1 MKKALALVLTITMLF
16 AFCTGMAEGWTAI
29 EPNTGGESTQAE
41 GGTGLGDI
49 TDDSNE
55 EPEYIPYS
63 SFEDPDD
70 SYESEIPEDMRHI
83 YLDESRLPGGIAP
96 YAVRGVDTYDV
107 RKVRVLISQRN
118 HSESTVRIYG
128 SYAVHDAAGNALF
141 IAQDEAA
148 YTVKAENSAVS
159 LYSAFGTLLYSGASV
174 SFKEF
179 ESSHANNCVKVD
191 SVSMGNSDTDRT
203 YRGDL
208 NIYYFDKTG
217 SYSKRWAGLYLVNNV
232 YMEDYIQGV
241 VAAEMGKE
249 NKQNQAKGWPV
260 EAQKAQAVAARTFAM
275 NKTGSSL
282 VFDVYDTSKSQAY
295 FGITDWC
302 KAAVQATA
310 GQILYYDNKVLRVHY
325 TGTNGGDTEVTANYW
340 GEGEKDCG
348 KESVREDVYDL
359 MVSGKDYVEYAEIPV
374 NYNASNKYVKS
385 LVANVLI
392 PNLTAS
398 GYAVSSAAY
407 QSLSISVPKC
417 LDMSCTHHNRK
428 NMPADQVCN
437 HFCSVDIAFHGVTVN
452 GVQQIG
458 TVNTNVSEK
467 DFYVNPAN
475 GRPLGFFVT
484 GGLNCYWLKEN
495 VTNGVVTSYT
505 IRHARNASG
514 TGLSQ
519 YGAKYRALAGHIYEN
534 ILAFYYPDSTI
545 EPLASDISRPAIQA
559 KPSVKYDARVL
570 GSTARVFAKK
580 NAAADAI
587 ATIQAGNTVFVDEIS
602 GKWAHVSCG
611 SISGYIAASTLERT
625 AVQVTTA
632 NISKNISVWPEPDS
646 MTTAVC
652 TIDKG
657 TVLELIE
664 ANAAPGWH
672 KVNTTSGA
680 GYIPARYSSLIFQG
694 SGEQFDEPT
703 GLEDSLSYY
712 GAAIKLTGDY
722 GIRVRFGIDI
732 AAHDGGTIA
741 GYTIKEYGVIADG
754 EKQRAYYTENG
765 AKYDKVSAVAD
776 GMALFAA
783 NIDNI
788 AALKAEHSFVPYI
801 IAENAKGEITHYG
814 DEVKLSVYS
823 VAIKLADEY
832 AADSAE
838 GQYIAALI
846 AQANAE

>member
-1 MKKALALVLTITMLF
+1 MKKALAFALTITMLF

-41 GGTGLGDI
+41 GGTGGDYVNG
-49 TDDSNE
+49 NE
-55 EPEYIPYS
+55 EPEYIPCS

-208 NIYYFDKTG
+208 DIYYFDKTG

-340 GEGEKDCG
+340 GEGETGCG

-359 MVSGKDYVEYAEIPV
+359 MVSGKNYVEYAEIPV

-385 LVANVLI
+385 LVDNVLI

-437 HFCSVDIAFHGVTVN
+437 HFCSVDIVFYGVTIN
-452 GVQQIG
+452 GTQQIG
-458 TVNTNVSEK
+458 TVSTNVGEK

-484 GGLNCYWLKEN
+484 GGLKCYWLKEN

-519 YGAKYRALAGHIYEN
+519 YGAKYRALEGHKYDA
-534 ILAFYYPDSTI
+534 ILDFYFPQSSIDS
-545 EPLASDISRPAIQA
+545 LASDISRPAIQA
-559 KPSVKYDARVL
+559 KPSVRYDARVL

-646 MTTAVC
+646 MTTALC
-652 TIDKG
+652 TVDKG

-672 KVNTTSGA
+672 KVNTASGA
-680 GYIPARYSSLIFQG
+680 GYIPARYSTLIFQG

-703 GLEDSLSYY
+703 GLEGSLSYY
-712 GAAIKLTGDY
+712 GAAIKLSGDY

-783 NIDNI
+783 NIDSI
-788 AALKAEHSFVPYI
+788 AALKAEHSFRPYI

-823 VAIKLADEY
+823 VALKLADEY

-846 AQANAE
+846 AKANAE

>member
-41 GGTGLGDI
+41 GGTGGDYVNG
-49 TDDSNE
+49 NE
-55 EPEYIPYS
+55 EPEYIPCS

-70 SYESEIPEDMRHI
+70 SYESEVPEDMRHI

-118 HSESTVRIYG
+118 HSESIVRIYG
-128 SYAVHDAAGNALF
+128 NYAVHDAAGNALF
-141 IAQDEAA
+141 IAEDEAA

-179 ESSHANNCVKVD
+179 ESGHANNCVKVD

-310 GQILYYDNKVLRVHY
+310 GNILYYEGKVLRVHY

-340 GEGEKDCG
+340 GEGETGCG

-359 MVSGKDYVEYAEIPV
+359 MVSGKNYVEYAEIPV

-385 LVANVLI
+385 LVDNVLI

-437 HFCSVDIAFHGVTVN
+437 HFCSVDIVFYGVTIN
-452 GVQQIG
+452 GTQQIG
-458 TVNTNVSEK
+458 TVSTNVGEK

-484 GGLNCYWLKEN
+484 GGLKCYWLKEN

-519 YGAKYRALAGHIYEN
+519 YGAKYRALEGHKYDA
-534 ILAFYYPDSTI
+534 ILDFYFPQSSIDS
-545 EPLASDISRPAIQA
+545 LASDISRPAIQA

-570 GSTARVFAKK
+570 GSDARVFSQKS
-580 NAAADAI
+580 AASAVTT
-587 ATIQAGNTVFVDEIS
+587 TIQAGETVFVSEIS

-611 SISGYIAASTLERT
+611 SVSGYIAASTLERT
-625 AVQVTTA
+625 PVRVTTA

-646 MTTAVC
+646 MTTALC
-652 TIDKG
+652 TVEKG

-672 KVNTTSGA
+672 KVNTASGA
-680 GYIPARYSSLIFQG
+680 GYIPARYSTLIFQG

-703 GLEDSLSYY
+703 GLEGSLSYY

-722 GIRVRFGIDI
+722 GIRVRFGIEI

-783 NIDNI
+783 NIDSI
-788 AALKAEHSFVPYI
+788 AALKAEHSFRPYI

-823 VAIKLADEY
+823 VALKLADEY

-846 AQANAE
+846 AKANAE

>member
-1 MKKALALVLTITMLF
+1 MKKALASVLTITMLF

-41 GGTGLGDI
+41 GGTGGDYVNG
-49 TDDSNE
+49 NE
-55 EPEYIPYS
+55 EPEYIPCS

-128 SYAVHDAAGNALF
+128 NYAVHDAAGNALF
-141 IAQDEAA
+141 IAEDEAA

-179 ESSHANNCVKVD
+179 ESGHANNCVKVD
-191 SVSMGNSDTDRT
+191 SVSMGNKDTDRT
-203 YRGDL
+203 YRGDM

-275 NKTGSSL
+275 NKTRSSL

-340 GEGEKDCG
+340 GEGETGCG
-348 KESVREDVYDL
+348 KESVREDIYDL

-385 LVANVLI
+385 LVDNVLI
-392 PNLTAS
+392 PNLTAK

-437 HFCSVDIAFHGVTVN
+437 HFCSVDIAFYGVTIN
-452 GVQQIG
+452 GTQQIG
-458 TVNTNVSEK
+458 TVSTNVGEK
-467 DFYVNPAN
+467 DFYVD
-475 GRPLGFFVT
+475 RPLEFFVT
-484 GGLNCYWLKEN
+484 GKLKYYWLKEN

-519 YGAKYRALAGHIYEN
+519 YGAKYRALDGHKYDA
-534 ILAFYYPDSTI
+534 ILDFYFPQSSI
-545 EPLASDISRPAIQA
+545 APLASDISRPAIQA

-570 GSTARVFAKK
+570 GSTARVFSQKS
-580 NAAADAI
+580 AASAVI
-587 ATIQAGNTVFVDEIS
+587 AAIQAGETVFVSEIS

-611 SISGYIAASTLERT
+611 SVSGYIAASTLERT
-625 AVQVTTA
+625 PVRVTTA

-646 MTTAVC
+646 MTTALC
-652 TIDKG
+652 TVEKG

-672 KVNTTSGA
+672 KVNTASGA
-680 GYIPARYSSLIFQG
+680 GYIPARYSTLIFQG

-703 GLEDSLSYY
+703 GLEGSLSYY
-712 GAAIKLTGDY
+712 GAAIKLSGDY

-823 VAIKLADEY
+823 VAEKLKGEY
-832 AADSAE
+832 AQDSAE

-846 AQANAE
+846 A

>member
-1 MKKALALVLTITMLF
+1 MKKALASVLTITMLF

-41 GGTGLGDI
+41 GGTGGDYVNG
-49 TDDSNE
+49 NE
-55 EPEYIPYS
+55 EPEYIPCS

-70 SYESEIPEDMRHI
+70 SYESEVPEDMRHI

-148 YTVKAENSAVS
+148 YIVKAENSAVS

-310 GQILYYDNKVLRVHY
+310 GNILYYEGKVLRVHY

-340 GEGEKDCG
+340 GEGETGCG
-348 KESVREDVYDL
+348 KESVREDIYDL
-359 MVSGKDYVEYAEIPV
+359 MVSGKNYVEYAEIPV

-385 LVANVLI
+385 LVDNVLI

-417 LDMSCTHHNRK
+417 TIASCTHHNRSS
-428 NMPADQVCN
+428 MTADQVCN
-437 HFCSVDIAFHGVTVN
+437 HFCSVDIVFYGVTIN
-452 GVQQIG
+452 GTQQIG
-458 TVNTNVSEK
+458 TVSTNVGEK

-484 GGLNCYWLKEN
+484 GGLKCYWLKEN

-519 YGAKYRALAGHIYEN
+519 YGAKYRALEGHKYDA
-534 ILAFYYPDSTI
+534 ILDFYFPQSSI
-545 EPLASDISRPAIQA
+545 APLASDISRPAIQA

-587 ATIQAGNTVFVDEIS
+587 ATIQAGETVFVSEIS

-611 SISGYIAASTLERT
+611 GVSGYIAASTLERT

-646 MTTAVC
+646 MTTALC
-652 TIDKG
+652 TVEKG

-664 ANAAPGWH
+664 ANAQPGWH
-672 KVNTTSGA
+672 KVNTTSGV
-680 GYIPARYSSLIFQG
+680 GYIPARYSTLIFQG

-703 GLEDSLSYY
+703 GLEGSLNYY
-712 GAAIKLTGDY
+712 GAAIKLSGDY
-722 GIRVRFGIDI
+722 GIRVRFGIEI

-754 EKQRAYYTENG
+754 EKQRSYYTENG

-783 NIDNI
+783 YADNI
-788 AALKAEHSFVPYI
+788 AALKAEHSFRPYI

-823 VAIKLADEY
+823 VALKLADEY

>member
-41 GGTGLGDI
+41 GGTGGDYVNG
-49 TDDSNE
+49 NE
-55 EPEYIPYS
+55 EPEYIPCS

-128 SYAVHDAAGNALF
+128 NYAVHDAAGNALF
-141 IAQDEAA
+141 IAEDEAA

-179 ESSHANNCVKVD
+179 ESGHANNCVKVD

-249 NKQNQAKGWPV
+249 NKQNQAKGWPI

-275 NKTGSSL
+275 NKTRSSL

-340 GEGEKDCG
+340 GEGETGCG
-348 KESVREDVYDL
+348 KESVREDIYDL
-359 MVSGKDYVEYAEIPV
+359 KVSGKDYVEYAEIPV

-392 PNLTAS
+392 PNLTAK

-437 HFCSVDIAFHGVTVN
+437 HFCSVDIAFYGVTIN
-452 GVQQIG
+452 GTQQIG
-458 TVNTNVSEK
+458 TVSTNVGEK
-467 DFYVNPAN
+467 DFYVD
-475 GRPLGFFVT
+475 RPLEFFVT
-484 GGLNCYWLKEN
+484 GKLKYYWLKEN

-519 YGAKYRALAGHIYEN
+519 YGAKYRALEGHKYDA
-534 ILAFYYPDSTI
+534 ILDFYFPQSSI
-545 EPLASDISRPAIQA
+545 APLASDISRPAIQA
-559 KPSVKYDARVL
+559 KPSVRYDARVL
-570 GSTARVFAKK
+570 GSTARVFSQKS
-580 NAAADAI
+580 AASAVI
-587 ATIQAGNTVFVDEIS
+587 AAIQAGNTVFVDDIS

-611 SISGYIAASTLERT
+611 SVSGYIAASTLERT
-625 AVQVTTA
+625 PVRVTTA

-646 MTTAVC
+646 MTTALC
-652 TIDKG
+652 TVEKG
-657 TVLELIE
+657 VVLELIE

-672 KVNTTSGA
+672 KVNTASGA
-680 GYIPARYSSLIFQG
+680 GYIPARYSTLIFQG

-712 GAAIKLTGDY
+712 GAAIKLSGDY

-788 AALKAEHSFVPYI
+788 AALKAEHSFRPYI

>member
-41 GGTGLGDI
+41 GGTGGDYVNG
-49 TDDSNE
+49 NE
-55 EPEYIPYS
+55 EPEYIPCS

-179 ESSHANNCVKVD
+179 ESGHANNCVKVS
-191 SVSMGNSDTDRT
+191 SVSNGTEATDRT

-275 NKTGSSL
+275 NKTTSSL

-340 GEGEKDCG
+340 GEGETGCG
-348 KESVREDVYDL
+348 KESVREDIYDL
-359 MVSGKDYVEYAEIPV
+359 KVSGKNYVEYAEIPV

-392 PNLTAS
+392 PNLTAK

-437 HFCSVDIAFHGVTVN
+437 HFCSVDIVFYGVTIN
-452 GVQQIG
+452 GTQQIG
-458 TVNTNVSEK
+458 TVSTNVGEK
-467 DFYVNPAN
+467 DFYVD
-475 GRPLGFFVT
+475 RPLEFFVT
-484 GGLNCYWLKEN
+484 GKLKYYWLKEN

-519 YGAKYRALAGHIYEN
+519 YGAKYRALEGHKYDA
-534 ILAFYYPDSTI
+534 ILDFYFPQSSIDS
-545 EPLASDISRPAIQA
+545 LASDISRPAIQA
-559 KPSVKYDARVL
+559 KPSVRYDARVL

-611 SISGYIAASTLERT
+611 SASGYIAASTLERT
-625 AVQVTTA
+625 PVRVTTA

-646 MTTAVC
+646 MTTALC
-652 TIDKG
+652 TVEKG

-672 KVNTTSGA
+672 KVNTASGA
-680 GYIPARYSSLIFQG
+680 GYIPVRYSALIFQG

-703 GLEDSLSYY
+703 GLENSLSYY
-712 GAAIKLTGDY
+712 GAAIKLSGDY

-732 AAHDGGTIA
+732 AVHDGGTIA

>member
-1 MKKALALVLTITMLF
+1 MLF

-41 GGTGLGDI
+41 GGTGGDYVNG
-49 TDDSNE
+49 NE
-55 EPEYIPYS
+55 EPEYIPCS

-128 SYAVHDAAGNALF
+128 NYAVHDAAGNALF
-141 IAQDEAA
+141 IAEDEAA

-179 ESSHANNCVKVD
+179 ESGHANNCVKVD
-191 SVSMGNSDTDRT
+191 SVSMGNKDTDRT
-203 YRGDL
+203 YRGDM

-275 NKTGSSL
+275 NKTRSSL

-340 GEGEKDCG
+340 GEGETGCG
-348 KESVREDVYDL
+348 KESVREDIYDL

-437 HFCSVDIAFHGVTVN
+437 HFCSVDIAFYGVTIN
-452 GVQQIG
+452 GTQQIG
-458 TVNTNVSEK
+458 TVSTNVGEK
-467 DFYVNPAN
+467 DFYVD
-475 GRPLGFFVT
+475 RPLEFFVT
-484 GGLNCYWLKEN
+484 GKLKYYWLKEN

-519 YGAKYRALAGHIYEN
+519 YGAKYRALDGHKYDA
-534 ILAFYYPDSTI
+534 ILDFYFPQSSI
-545 EPLASDISRPAIQA
+545 APLASDISRPAIQA

-570 GSTARVFAKK
+570 GSTARVFSQKS
-580 NAAADAI
+580 AASAVI
-587 ATIQAGNTVFVDEIS
+587 AAIQAGETVFVSEIS

-611 SISGYIAASTLERT
+611 SVSGYIAASTLERT
-625 AVQVTTA
+625 PVRVTTA

-646 MTTAVC
+646 MTTALC
-652 TIDKG
+652 TVEKG

-672 KVNTTSGA
+672 KVNTASGA
-680 GYIPARYSSLIFQG
+680 GYIPARYSTLIFQG

-712 GAAIKLTGDY
+712 GAAIKLSGDY
-722 GIRVRFGIDI
+722 GIRVRFGIEI

-823 VAIKLADEY
+823 VAEKLKGEY
-832 AADSAE
+832 AQDSAE

-846 AQANAE
+846 A

>member
-1 MKKALALVLTITMLF
+1 MKKTLALVLTITMLF

-41 GGTGLGDI
+41 GGTGGDYVNG
-49 TDDSNE
+49 NE
-55 EPEYIPYS
+55 EPEYIPCS

-128 SYAVHDAAGNALF
+128 NYAVHDAAGNALF
-141 IAQDEAA
+141 IAEDEAA

-179 ESSHANNCVKVD
+179 ESGHANNCVKVD

-217 SYSKRWAGLYLVNNV
+217 SYSKRWAGLYIVNNV

-275 NKTGSSL
+275 NKTRSSL

-340 GEGEKDCG
+340 GEGETGCG

-359 MVSGKDYVEYAEIPV
+359 MVSGKNYVEYAEIPV

-385 LVANVLI
+385 LVDNVLI

-417 LDMSCTHHNRK
+417 TIASCTHHNRSS
-428 NMPADQVCN
+428 MTADQVCN
-437 HFCSVDIAFHGVTVN
+437 HFCSIDIVFYGVTVN

-458 TVNTNVSEK
+458 TVSTNVGEK
-467 DFYVNPAN
+467 DFYVD
-475 GRPLGFFVT
+475 RPLEFFVT
-484 GGLNCYWLKEN
+484 GKLKYYWLKEN

-519 YGAKYRALAGHIYEN
+519 YGAKYRALEGHKYDA
-534 ILAFYYPDSTI
+534 ILDFYFPQSSI
-545 EPLASDISRPAIQA
+545 APLASDISRPAIQA
-559 KPSVKYDARVL
+559 KPSVRYDARVL
-570 GSTARVFAKK
+570 GSTARVFSQKS
-580 NAAADAI
+580 AASAVI
-587 ATIQAGNTVFVDEIS
+587 AAIQAGETVFVSEIS

-611 SISGYIAASTLERT
+611 GASGYIAASTLERT
-625 AVQVTTA
+625 AVRVTTA

-646 MTTAVC
+646 MTTALC
-652 TIDKG
+652 TVEKG

-664 ANAAPGWH
+664 ANAQPGWH
-672 KVNTTSGA
+672 KVNTASGA
-680 GYIPARYSSLIFQG
+680 GYIPVRYSTLIFQG

-703 GLEDSLSYY
+703 GLEGSLSYY
-712 GAAIKLTGDY
+712 GAAIKLSGDY
-722 GIRVRFGIDI
+722 GIRVRFGIEI

-788 AALKAEHSFVPYI
+788 AALKAEHSFRPYI

>member
-1 MKKALALVLTITMLF
+1 MKKALASVLTITMLF

-41 GGTGLGDI
+41 GGTGGDYVNG
-49 TDDSNE
+49 NE
-55 EPEYIPYS
+55 EPEYIPCS

-70 SYESEIPEDMRHI
+70 SYESEVPEDMRHI

-179 ESSHANNCVKVD
+179 ESGHANNCVKVD
-191 SVSMGNSDTDRT
+191 SVSMGNKDTDRT

-275 NKTGSSL
+275 NKTRSSL

-340 GEGEKDCG
+340 GEGETGCG
-348 KESVREDVYDL
+348 KESVREDIYDL

-385 LVANVLI
+385 LVDNVLI
-392 PNLTAS
+392 PNLTAK

-437 HFCSVDIAFHGVTVN
+437 HFCSVDIAFYGVTIN
-452 GVQQIG
+452 GTQQIG
-458 TVNTNVSEK
+458 TVSTNVGEK
-467 DFYVNPAN
+467 DFYVD
-475 GRPLGFFVT
+475 RPLEFFVT
-484 GGLNCYWLKEN
+484 GKLKYYWLKEN

-519 YGAKYRALAGHIYEN
+519 YGAKYRALEGHKYDA
-534 ILAFYYPDSTI
+534 ILDFYFPQSSIDS
-545 EPLASDISRPAIQA
+545 LASDISRPAIQA
-559 KPSVKYDARVL
+559 KPSVRYDARVL
-570 GSTARVFAKK
+570 GSTARVFSQKS
-580 NAAADAI
+580 AASDAI
-587 ATIQAGNTVFVDEIS
+587 ATIQADNTVFVNEIS

-611 SISGYIAASTLERT
+611 SVSGYIAASTLERT
-625 AVQVTTA
+625 PVRVTTA
-632 NISKNISVWPEPDS
+632 NIDKNISVWPVADS
-646 MTTAVC
+646 MTTALC
-652 TIDKG
+652 TVDKG

-664 ANAAPGWH
+664 ANAQPGWH
-672 KVNTTSGA
+672 KVNTASGE
-680 GYIPARYSSLIFQG
+680 GYIPARYSTLIFQG

-712 GAAIKLTGDY
+712 GAAIKLSGDY

-823 VAIKLADEY
+823 VALKLADEY
-832 AADSAE
+832 AADSAQ

>member
-1 MKKALALVLTITMLF
+1 MKKALASVLTITMLF

-41 GGTGLGDI
+41 GGTGGDYVNG
-49 TDDSNE
+49 NE
-55 EPEYIPYS
+55 EPEYIPCS

-70 SYESEIPEDMRHI
+70 SYESEVPEDMRHI

-128 SYAVHDAAGNALF
+128 NYAVHDAAGNALF

-179 ESSHANNCVKVD
+179 ESGHANNCVKVD
-191 SVSMGNSDTDRT
+191 SVSMGNKDTDRT

-249 NKQNQAKGWPV
+249 NKQNQAKGWPA

-275 NKTGSSL
+275 NKTRSSL

-340 GEGEKDCG
+340 GEGETGCG
-348 KESVREDVYDL
+348 KESVREDIYDL
-359 MVSGKDYVEYAEIPV
+359 MVSGKNYVEYAEIPV

-392 PNLTAS
+392 PNLNAS
-398 GYAVSSAAY
+398 GYNVSSAAY

-437 HFCSVDIAFHGVTVN
+437 HFCSVDIAFYGVTIN
-452 GVQQIG
+452 GTQQIG
-458 TVNTNVSEK
+458 TVSTNVGEK
-467 DFYVNPAN
+467 DFYVD
-475 GRPLGFFVT
+475 RPLEFFVT
-484 GGLNCYWLKEN
+484 GKLKYYWLKEN

-519 YGAKYRALAGHIYEN
+519 YGAKYRALDGHKYDA
-534 ILAFYYPDSTI
+534 ILDFYFPQSSI
-545 EPLASDISRPAIQA
+545 APLASDISRPAIQA

-587 ATIQAGNTVFVDEIS
+587 ATIQADNTVFVNEIS

-611 SISGYIAASTLERT
+611 SASGYIAASTLERT
-625 AVQVTTA
+625 PVRVTTA
-632 NISKNISVWPEPDS
+632 NISKSISVWPEPDS
-646 MTTAVC
+646 MTTALC
-652 TIDKG
+652 TVEKG

-664 ANAAPGWH
+664 ANAVPGWH
-672 KVNTTSGA
+672 KVNTASGA
-680 GYIPARYSSLIFQG
+680 GYIPVRYSALIFQG

-712 GAAIKLTGDY
+712 GAAIKLSGDY

-823 VAIKLADEY
+823 VALKLADEY

>member
-1 MKKALALVLTITMLF
+1 MKKALASVLTITMLF

-41 GGTGLGDI
+41 GGTGGDYVNG
-49 TDDSNE
+49 NE
-55 EPEYIPYS
+55 EPEYIPCS

-128 SYAVHDAAGNALF
+128 NYAVHDAAGNALF
-141 IAQDEAA
+141 IAEDEAA

-179 ESSHANNCVKVD
+179 ESGHANNCVKVD

-275 NKTGSSL
+275 NKTRSSL

-310 GQILYYDNKVLRVHY
+310 GNILYYEGNVLRVHY

-340 GEGEKDCG
+340 GEGEKGCG

-385 LVANVLI
+385 LVDNVLI

-437 HFCSVDIAFHGVTVN
+437 HFCSVDIVFYGVTIN
-452 GVQQIG
+452 GTQQIG
-458 TVNTNVSEK
+458 TVSTNVGEK
-467 DFYVNPAN
+467 DFYVD
-475 GRPLGFFVT
+475 RPLEFFVT
-484 GGLNCYWLKEN
+484 GKLKYYWLKEN

-519 YGAKYRALAGHIYEN
+519 YGAKYRALEGHKYDA
-534 ILAFYYPDSTI
+534 ILDFYFPQSSI
-545 EPLASDISRPAIQA
+545 APLASDISRPAIQV
-559 KPSVKYDARVL
+559 KPSVRYDARVL
-570 GSTARVFAKK
+570 GSTARVFSQKS
-580 NAAADAI
+580 AASAVTT
-587 ATIQAGNTVFVDEIS
+587 TIQAGETVFVSDIG

-611 SISGYIAASTLERT
+611 GASGYIAASTLERT
-625 AVQVTTA
+625 PVRVTTA

-646 MTTAVC
+646 MTTALC
-652 TIDKG
+652 TVEKG
-657 TVLELIE
+657 VVLELIE

-672 KVNTTSGA
+672 KVNTASGV
-680 GYIPARYSSLIFQG
+680 GYIPARYSALIFQG

-703 GLEDSLSYY
+703 GLEGSLSYY
-712 GAAIKLTGDY
+712 GAAIKLSGDY

-783 NIDNI
+783 YADNI
-788 AALKAEHSFVPYI
+788 AALKAEHSFRPYI

>member
-29 EPNTGGESTQAE
+29 EPNTDGESTQAE
-41 GGTGLGDI
+41 GGTGGDYVNG
-49 TDDSNE
+49 NE
-55 EPEYIPYS
+55 EPEYIPCS

-179 ESSHANNCVKVD
+179 ESGHANNCVKVS
-191 SVSMGNSDTDRT
+191 SVSNGTEATDRT

-275 NKTGSSL
+275 NKTTSSL

-340 GEGEKDCG
+340 GEGETGCG

-359 MVSGKDYVEYAEIPV
+359 MVSGKNYVEYAEIPV

-437 HFCSVDIAFHGVTVN
+437 HFCSVDIAFYGVTVN

-458 TVNTNVSEK
+458 TVSTNVGEK
-467 DFYVNPAN
+467 DFYVD
-475 GRPLGFFVT
+475 RPLEFFVT
-484 GGLNCYWLKEN
+484 GKLKYYWLKEN

-519 YGAKYRALAGHIYEN
+519 YGAKYRALEGHKYDA
-534 ILAFYYPDSTI
+534 ILDFYFPQSSIDS
-545 EPLASDISRPAIQA
+545 LASDISRPAIQA
-559 KPSVKYDARVL
+559 KPSVRYDARVL
-570 GSTARVFAKK
+570 GSTARVFSQKS
-580 NAAADAI
+580 AASAVI
-587 ATIQAGNTVFVDEIS
+587 AAIQAGETVFVSEIS

-611 SISGYIAASTLERT
+611 GASGYIAASTLERT
-625 AVQVTTA
+625 PVRVTTA

-646 MTTAVC
+646 MTTALC
-652 TIDKG
+652 TVEKG

-664 ANAAPGWH
+664 ANAQPGWH
-672 KVNTTSGA
+672 KVNTASGA
-680 GYIPARYSSLIFQG
+680 GYIPVRYSTLIFQG

-712 GAAIKLTGDY
+712 GAAIKLSGDY

-788 AALKAEHSFVPYI
+788 AALKAEHSFRPYI

-823 VAIKLADEY
+823 VALKLADEY

-846 AQANAE
+846 AKADAE

>member
-1 MKKALALVLTITMLF
+1 MKKALASVLTITMLF

-41 GGTGLGDI
+41 GGTGGDYVNG
-49 TDDSNE
+49 NE
-55 EPEYIPYS
+55 EPEYIPCS

-70 SYESEIPEDMRHI
+70 SYESEVPEDMRHI

-96 YAVRGVDTYDV
+96 YAVRGVDTYNV

-128 SYAVHDAAGNALF
+128 NYAVHDAAGNALF

-179 ESSHANNCVKVD
+179 ESGHANNCVKVS
-191 SVSMGNSDTDRT
+191 SVSMGSDVTDRT

-217 SYSKRWAGLYLVNNV
+217 SYSKRWAGLYLVNDV

-249 NKQNQAKGWPV
+249 NKTTPKKGWPI

-340 GEGEKDCG
+340 GEGETGCG

-359 MVSGKDYVEYAEIPV
+359 MVSGKNYVEYAEIPV

-392 PNLTAS
+392 PNLNAS
-398 GYAVSSAAY
+398 GYNVSSAAY

-437 HFCSVDIAFHGVTVN
+437 HFCSVDIAFYGVTIN
-452 GVQQIG
+452 GTQQIG
-458 TVNTNVSEK
+458 TVSTNVGEK
-467 DFYVNPAN
+467 DFYVD
-475 GRPLGFFVT
+475 RPLEFFVT
-484 GGLNCYWLKEN
+484 GKLKYYWLKEN

-519 YGAKYRALAGHIYEN
+519 YGAKYRALEGHKYDS
-534 ILAFYYPDSTI
+534 ILDFYFPQSSIDS
-545 EPLASDISRPAIQA
+545 LASDISRPAIQA

-570 GSTARVFAKK
+570 GSTARVFSQKS
-580 NAAADAI
+580 AASAVI
-587 ATIQAGNTVFVDEIS
+587 ATIQAGETVFVSDIG

-611 SISGYIAASTLERT
+611 SVSGYIAASTLERT
-625 AVQVTTA
+625 PVRVTTA

-646 MTTAVC
+646 MTTALC
-652 TIDKG
+652 TVEKG

-664 ANAAPGWH
+664 ANAQPGWH
-672 KVNTTSGA
+672 KVNTASGA
-680 GYIPARYSSLIFQG
+680 GYIPVRYSALIFQG

-703 GLEDSLSYY
+703 GLEGSLSYY
-712 GAAIKLTGDY
+712 GAAIKLSGDY
-722 GIRVRFGIDI
+722 GIRVRFGIEI

-823 VAIKLADEY
+823 VALKLADEY

-846 AQANAE
+846 A

>member
-1 MKKALALVLTITMLF
+1 MKKALASVLTITMLF

-41 GGTGLGDI
+41 GGTGGDYVNG
-49 TDDSNE
+49 NE
-55 EPEYIPYS
+55 EPEYIPCS

-128 SYAVHDAAGNALF
+128 NYAVHDAAGNALF
-141 IAQDEAA
+141 IAEDEAA

-179 ESSHANNCVKVD
+179 ESGHANNCVKVD
-191 SVSMGNSDTDRT
+191 SVSMGNKDTDRT

-249 NKQNQAKGWPV
+249 NKQNQAKGWPA

-275 NKTGSSL
+275 NKTRSSL

-340 GEGEKDCG
+340 GEGETGCG
-348 KESVREDVYDL
+348 KESVREDIYDL
-359 MVSGKDYVEYAEIPV
+359 MVSGKNYVEYAEIPV

-392 PNLTAS
+392 PNLNAS
-398 GYAVSSAAY
+398 GYNVSSAAY

-437 HFCSVDIAFHGVTVN
+437 HFCSVDIAFYGVTIN
-452 GVQQIG
+452 GTQQIG
-458 TVNTNVSEK
+458 TVSTNVGEK
-467 DFYVNPAN
+467 DFYVD
-475 GRPLGFFVT
+475 RPLEFFVT
-484 GGLNCYWLKEN
+484 GKLKYYWLKEN

-519 YGAKYRALAGHIYEN
+519 YGAKYRALEGHKYDA
-534 ILAFYYPDSTI
+534 ILDFYFPQSSI
-545 EPLASDISRPAIQA
+545 APLASDISRPAIQA

-570 GSTARVFAKK
+570 GSTARVFSQKS
-580 NAAADAI
+580 AAADAI

-611 SISGYIAASTLERT
+611 SVSGYIAASTLERT
-625 AVQVTTA
+625 PVRVTTA

-646 MTTAVC
+646 MTTALC
-652 TIDKG
+652 TVEKG

-672 KVNTTSGA
+672 KVNTASGA
-680 GYIPARYSSLIFQG
+680 GYIPVRYSALIFQG
-694 SGEQFDEPT
+694 SGEQLDEPT

-712 GAAIKLTGDY
+712 GAAIKLSGDY

-732 AAHDGGTIA
+732 AVHDGGTIA

-823 VAIKLADEY
+823 VALKLADEY
-832 AADSAE
+832 AADSAQ

>member
-1 MKKALALVLTITMLF
+1 MKKTLALVLTITMLF

-49 TDDSNE
+49 TDDGYT
-55 EPEYIPYS
+55 EPEKIYG
-63 SFEDPDD
+63 EGDEN
-70 SYESEIPEDMRHI
+70 YESEVPEELRHL
-83 YLDESRLPGGIAP
+83 YLEEQSRIST
-96 YAVRGVDTYDV
+96 YANDVRDV
-107 RKVRVLISQRN
+107 RKVRVLISQKNR
-118 HSESTVRIYG
+118 SESTVRIYG

-179 ESSHANNCVKVD
+179 AGDDANNCVKVS
-191 SVSMGNSDTDRT
+191 SVSMGSSVSDRT
-203 YRGDL
+203 YRGDMEV
-208 NIYYFDKTG
+208 YYFAKSGNYD
-217 SYSKRWAGLYLVNNV
+217 SYWDGLYVVNEV
-232 YMEDYIQGV
+232 YIEDYLEGV
-241 VAAEMGKE
+241 VAAEVGAGYKD
-249 NKQNQAKGWPV
+249 A
-260 EAQKAQAVAARTFAM
+260 AQQAQAIVSRAFAIQS
-275 NKTGSSL
+275 GSKKR
-282 VFDVYDTSKSQAY
+282 VFDMRDTSASQAY
-295 FGITDWC
+295 FGMTDIC
-302 KAAVQATA
+302 RAAVQATA
-310 GQILYYDNKVLRVHY
+310 GQTLYYYGDYLRVHFG
-325 TGTNGGDTEVTANYW
+325 GTNGGETEITNNQWSGYEFC
-340 GEGEKDCG
+340 GE
-348 KESVREDVYDL
+348 ESVREDAYDL
-359 MVSGKDYVEYAEIPV
+359 ASTSKYVETVTIPASPSGSETEVQSLITNALIPALNSAGRSVTAATVSG
-374 NYNASNKYVKS
+374 
-385 LVANVLI
+385 
-392 PNLTAS
+392 
-398 GYAVSSAAY
+398 
-407 QSLSISVPKC
+407 ISMETRC
-417 LDMSCTHHNRK
+417 DDNSCRHHHRSTE
-428 NMPADQVCN
+428 AGQVCN
-437 HFCSVDIAFHGVTVN
+437 HFCSVDITFTGINATGAGYIDSFTVN
-452 GVQQIG
+452 L
-458 TVNTNVSEK
+458 TEN
-467 DFYVNPAN
+467 DFFIKPNN
-475 GRPLGFFVT
+475 GRPLGFFSK
-484 GGLNCYWLKEN
+484 GSCSRYWLIKN
-495 VTNGVVTSYT
+495 YTGNTVTSYT
-505 IRHARNASG
+505 IRHARYG
-514 TGLSQ
+514 GGVGLSQ
-519 YGAKYRALAGHIYEN
+519 YGANYRAAKGQSVSD
-534 ILAFYYPDSTI
+534 ILAFHYPNSTI
-545 EPLASDISRPAIQA
+545 APLAADISRPAIQA

-570 GSTARVFAKK
+570 GSTARVFSQKS
-580 NAAADAI
+580 AASAVT
-587 ATIQAGNTVFVDEIS
+587 ATIQAGETVFVSEIS

-657 TVLELIE
+657 TVLELME

-672 KVNTTSGA
+672 KVNTTSGV

-694 SGEQFDEPT
+694 SGEQLDEPT

-712 GAAIKLTGDY
+712 GAAIKLSGDY

-754 EKQRAYYTENG
+754 EKQRAYYTEN
-765 AKYDKVSAVAD
+765 ATRYDKVSAVAD
-776 GMALFAA
+776 GMVLFAA

>member
-1 MKKALALVLTITMLF
+1 MKKTLAFVLTITMLF

-41 GGTGLGDI
+41 GGTGGDYVNG
-49 TDDSNE
+49 NE
-55 EPEYIPYS
+55 EPEYIPCS

-128 SYAVHDAAGNALF
+128 NYAVHDAAGNALF

-179 ESSHANNCVKVD
+179 ESGHANNCVKVD
-191 SVSMGNSDTDRT
+191 SVSMGNKDTDRT
-203 YRGDL
+203 YRGDM

-275 NKTGSSL
+275 NKTRSSL
-282 VFDVYDTSKSQAY
+282 VFDMYDTSKSQAY

-340 GEGEKDCG
+340 GEGETGCG

-359 MVSGKDYVEYAEIPV
+359 KVSGKDYVEYAEIPV

-385 LVANVLI
+385 LVDNVLI

-398 GYAVSSAAY
+398 GYAVSGAAY

-437 HFCSVDIAFHGVTVN
+437 HFCSVDIAFYGVTIN
-452 GVQQIG
+452 GTQQIG
-458 TVNTNVSEK
+458 TVSTNVGEK
-467 DFYVNPAN
+467 DFYVD
-475 GRPLGFFVT
+475 RPLEFFVT
-484 GGLNCYWLKEN
+484 GKLKYYWLKEN

-519 YGAKYRALAGHIYEN
+519 YGAKYRALDGHKYDA
-534 ILAFYYPDSTI
+534 ILDFYFPQSSI
-545 EPLASDISRPAIQA
+545 APLASDISRPAIQA

-570 GSTARVFAKK
+570 GSTARVFSQKS
-580 NAAADAI
+580 AASAVTT
-587 ATIQAGNTVFVDEIS
+587 TIQAGETVFVSEIS

-611 SISGYIAASTLERT
+611 SVSGYIAASTLERT
-625 AVQVTTA
+625 PVRVTTA

-646 MTTAVC
+646 MTTALC
-652 TIDKG
+652 TVEKG

-672 KVNTTSGA
+672 KVNTASGA
-680 GYIPARYSSLIFQG
+680 GYIPARYSTLIFQG

-712 GAAIKLTGDY
+712 GAAIKLSGDY
-722 GIRVRFGIDI
+722 GIRVRFGIEI

>member
-41 GGTGLGDI
+41 GGTGGDYVNG
-49 TDDSNE
+49 NE
-55 EPEYIPYS
+55 EPEYIPCS

-83 YLDESRLPGGIAP
+83 YLDESRLPGGIVP

-148 YTVKAENSAVS
+148 YIVKAENSAVS

-340 GEGEKDCG
+340 GEGETGCG
-348 KESVREDVYDL
+348 KESVREDIYDL
-359 MVSGKDYVEYAEIPV
+359 KVSGKNYVEYVEIPV
-374 NYNASNKYVKS
+374 SYIASNAYVQS

-437 HFCSVDIAFHGVTVN
+437 HFCSVDIAFHGVTIN
-452 GVQQIG
+452 GTQQIG
-458 TVNTNVSEK
+458 TVSTNVGEK
-467 DFYVNPAN
+467 DFYVD
-475 GRPLGFFVT
+475 RPLEFFDT
-484 GGLNCYWLKEN
+484 GKLKYYWLKEN

-519 YGAKYRALAGHIYEN
+519 YGAKYRALDGHKYDA
-534 ILAFYYPDSTI
+534 ILDFYFPQSSIDS
-545 EPLASDISRPAIQA
+545 LASDISRPAIQA
-559 KPSVKYDARVL
+559 KPSVRYDARVL
-570 GSTARVFAKK
+570 GSTARVFSQKS
-580 NAAADAI
+580 AASAVTA
-587 ATIQAGNTVFVDEIS
+587 AIQAGETVFVSDIG

-611 SISGYIAASTLERT
+611 SVSGYIAASTLERT
-625 AVQVTTA
+625 AVRVTTA

-646 MTTAVC
+646 MTTALC
-652 TIDKG
+652 TVEKG

-672 KVNTTSGA
+672 KVNTTSGV
-680 GYIPARYSSLIFQG
+680 GYIPARYSTLIFQG

-712 GAAIKLTGDY
+712 GAAIKLSGDY

-754 EKQRAYYTENG
+754 EKQRAYYTEN
-765 AKYDKVSAVAD
+765 ATRYDKVSAVAD

>member
-1 MKKALALVLTITMLF
+1 MLF

-41 GGTGLGDI
+41 GGTGGDYVNG
-49 TDDSNE
+49 NE
-55 EPEYIPYS
+55 EPEYIPCS

-128 SYAVHDAAGNALF
+128 NYAVHDAAGNALF

-179 ESSHANNCVKVD
+179 ESGHANNCVKVD
-191 SVSMGNSDTDRT
+191 SVSMGNKDTDRT

-249 NKQNQAKGWPV
+249 NKQNQAKGWPA

-275 NKTGSSL
+275 NKTRSSL

-340 GEGEKDCG
+340 GEGETGCG
-348 KESVREDVYDL
+348 KESVREDIYDL
-359 MVSGKDYVEYAEIPV
+359 MVSGKNYVEYAEIPV

-392 PNLTAS
+392 PNLNAS
-398 GYAVSSAAY
+398 GYNVSSAAY

-437 HFCSVDIAFHGVTVN
+437 HFCSVDIAFYGVTIN
-452 GVQQIG
+452 GTQQIG
-458 TVNTNVSEK
+458 TVSTNVGEK
-467 DFYVNPAN
+467 DFYVD
-475 GRPLGFFVT
+475 RPLEFFVT
-484 GGLNCYWLKEN
+484 GKLKYYWLKEN

-519 YGAKYRALAGHIYEN
+519 YGAKYRALEGHKYDA
-534 ILAFYYPDSTI
+534 ILDFYFPQSSI
-545 EPLASDISRPAIQA
+545 APLASDISRPAIQA

-570 GSTARVFAKK
+570 GSTARVFSQKS
-580 NAAADAI
+580 AAADAI

-611 SISGYIAASTLERT
+611 SVSGYIAASTLERT
-625 AVQVTTA
+625 PVRVTTA

-646 MTTAVC
+646 MTTALC
-652 TIDKG
+652 TVEKG

-672 KVNTTSGA
+672 KVNTASGA
-680 GYIPARYSSLIFQG
+680 GYIPVRYSALIFQG
-694 SGEQFDEPT
+694 SGEQLDEPT

-712 GAAIKLTGDY
+712 GAAIKLSGDY

-823 VAIKLADEY
+823 VALKLADEY

>member
-49 TDDSNE
+49 TDDGYT
-55 EPEYIPYS
+55 EPEKIYG
-63 SFEDPDD
+63 EGDEN
-70 SYESEIPEDMRHI
+70 YESEVPEELRHL
-83 YLDESRLPGGIAP
+83 YLEEQSRIST
-96 YAVRGVDTYDV
+96 YANDVRDV
-107 RKVRVLISQRN
+107 RKVRVLLSQKD
-118 HSESTVRIYG
+118 HTMSTIRTYG
-128 SYAVHDAAGNALF
+128 SYAVYDAAGNALF

-179 ESSHANNCVKVD
+179 EGDDANNCVKVS
-191 SVSMGNSDTDRT
+191 SVSMGSDVTDRT
-203 YRGDL
+203 YRGDMEV
-208 NIYYFDKTG
+208 YYFAKSGNYD
-217 SYSKRWAGLYLVNNV
+217 SYWNGLYVVNEV
-232 YMEDYIQGV
+232 YIEDYLEGV
-241 VAAEMGKE
+241 VAAEVG
-249 NKQNQAKGWPV
+249 AGYRDA
-260 EAQKAQAVAARTFAM
+260 AQQAQAIVSRAFAI
-275 NKTGSSL
+275 KSRSTKR
-282 VFDVYDTSKSQAY
+282 VFDMRDTSASQAY
-295 FGITDWC
+295 FGMTDVC
-302 KAAVQATA
+302 RAAVQATA
-310 GQILYYDNKVLRVHY
+310 GQTLYYNGAYLRVHFG
-325 TGTNGGDTEVTANYW
+325 GTNGGETEVTNNQWSGYEFC
-340 GEGEKDCG
+340 GE
-348 KESVREDVYDL
+348 ESVREDAYDL
-359 MVSGKDYVEYAEIPV
+359 ASTSRYVETVTIPASPLGSEKDVQSLITNALIPALNSAGYSVTAATVSGISMETRCD
-374 NYNASNKYVKS
+374 NAACRHHHRS
-385 LVANVLI
+385 
-392 PNLTAS
+392 TAA
-398 GYAVSSAAY
+398 G
-407 QSLSISVPKC
+407 
-417 LDMSCTHHNRK
+417 
-428 NMPADQVCN
+428 QVCN
-437 HFCSVDIAFHGVTVN
+437 HFCSVDITFTGINATGAGYIGQYTVN
-452 GVQQIG
+452 L
-458 TVNTNVSEK
+458 TEN
-467 DFYVNPAN
+467 DFFIKPNN
-475 GRPLGFFVT
+475 GRPLGFFSK
-484 GGLNCYWLKEN
+484 GSCSRYWLIKN
-495 VTNGVVTSYT
+495 YTGNTVTSYT
-505 IRHARNASG
+505 IRHARYG
-514 TGLSQ
+514 GGVGLSQ
-519 YGAKYRALAGHIYEN
+519 YGANYRAVKGQSVSD
-534 ILAFYYPDSTI
+534 ILAFHYPNSTI
-545 EPLASDISRPAIQA
+545 APLASDISRPAIQA

-570 GSTARVFAKK
+570 GSTARVFSQKS
-580 NAAADAI
+580 AASAVI
-587 ATIQAGNTVFVDEIS
+587 AAIQAGETVFVSDIG

-611 SISGYIAASTLERT
+611 SVSGYIAASTLERT

-632 NISKNISVWPEPDS
+632 NISNSITVRKSPDS
-646 MTTAVC
+646 RTDPVYTAN
-652 TIDKG
+652 KG
-657 TVLELIE
+657 VVLDLIE

-672 KVNTTSGA
+672 KVNTASGA
-680 GYIPARYSSLIFQG
+680 GYIPARYSTLIFQG

-823 VAIKLADEY
+823 VAIKLKGEY
-832 AADSAE
+832 AQGSAE

-846 AQANAE
+846 AKANAE

>member
-1 MKKALALVLTITMLF
+1 MKKALASVLTITMLF

-41 GGTGLGDI
+41 GGTGGDYVNG
-49 TDDSNE
+49 NE
-55 EPEYIPYS
+55 EPEYIPCS

-128 SYAVHDAAGNALF
+128 NYAVHDAAGNALF
-141 IAQDEAA
+141 IAEDEAA

-179 ESSHANNCVKVD
+179 ESGHANNCVKVD
-191 SVSMGNSDTDRT
+191 SVSMGNKDTDRT

-249 NKQNQAKGWPV
+249 NKQNQAKGWPA

-275 NKTGSSL
+275 NKTRSSL

-340 GEGEKDCG
+340 GEGETGCG
-348 KESVREDVYDL
+348 KESVREDIYDL
-359 MVSGKDYVEYAEIPV
+359 MVSGKNYVEYAEIPG

-392 PNLTAS
+392 PNLNAS
-398 GYAVSSAAY
+398 GYNVSSAAY

-437 HFCSVDIAFHGVTVN
+437 HFCSVDIAFYGVTIN
-452 GVQQIG
+452 GTQQIG
-458 TVNTNVSEK
+458 TVSTNVGEK
-467 DFYVNPAN
+467 DFYVD
-475 GRPLGFFVT
+475 RPLEFFVT
-484 GGLNCYWLKEN
+484 GKLKYYWLKEN

-519 YGAKYRALAGHIYEN
+519 YGAKYRALEGHKYDA
-534 ILAFYYPDSTI
+534 ILDFYFPQSSI
-545 EPLASDISRPAIQA
+545 APLASDISRPAIQA

-570 GSTARVFAKK
+570 GSTARVFSQKS
-580 NAAADAI
+580 AAADAI

-611 SISGYIAASTLERT
+611 SVSGYIAASTLERT
-625 AVQVTTA
+625 PVRVTTA

-646 MTTAVC
+646 MTTALC
-652 TIDKG
+652 TVEKG

-672 KVNTTSGA
+672 KVNTASGA
-680 GYIPARYSSLIFQG
+680 GYIPVRYSALIFQG
-694 SGEQFDEPT
+694 SGEQLDEPT

-712 GAAIKLTGDY
+712 GAAIKLSGDY

-823 VAIKLADEY
+823 VALKLADEY

-846 AQANAE
+846 AQADAE

>member
-1 MKKALALVLTITMLF
+1 MKKTLASVLTITMLF

-41 GGTGLGDI
+41 GGTGGDYVNG
-49 TDDSNE
+49 NE
-55 EPEYIPYS
+55 EPEYIPCS

-179 ESSHANNCVKVD
+179 ESGHANNCVKVD

-249 NKQNQAKGWPV
+249 NKQNQAKGWPI

-275 NKTGSSL
+275 NKTRSSL

-340 GEGEKDCG
+340 GEGETGCG
-348 KESVREDVYDL
+348 KESVREDIYDL
-359 MVSGKDYVEYAEIPV
+359 KVSGKNYVEYAEIPV

-392 PNLTAS
+392 PNLTAK

-484 GGLNCYWLKEN
+484 GGLKCYWLKEN

-519 YGAKYRALAGHIYEN
+519 YGAKYRALDGHKYDA
-534 ILAFYYPDSTI
+534 ILDFYFPQSTI
-545 EPLASDISRPAIQA
+545 APLASDISRPAIQA
-559 KPSVKYDARVL
+559 KPSVRYDARVL
-570 GSTARVFAKK
+570 GSTARVFSQKS
-580 NAAADAI
+580 AASAVTT
-587 ATIQAGNTVFVDEIS
+587 TIQAGETVFVSEIS

-611 SISGYIAASTLERT
+611 SVSGYIAASMLERT
-625 AVQVTTA
+625 PVQVTTA

-646 MTTAVC
+646 MTTALC
-652 TIDKG
+652 TVEKG

-680 GYIPARYSSLIFQG
+680 GYIPVRYSALIFQG

-703 GLEDSLSYY
+703 GLEGSLSYY
-712 GAAIKLTGDY
+712 GAAIKLSGDY

-788 AALKAEHSFVPYI
+788 AALKAEHSFRPYI

-823 VAIKLADEY
+823 VAEKLKGEY
-832 AADSAE
+832 AQDSAE

-846 AQANAE
+846 AKADAE

>member
-1 MKKALALVLTITMLF
+1 MKKALASVLTITMLF

-41 GGTGLGDI
+41 GGTGGDYVNG
-49 TDDSNE
+49 NE
-55 EPEYIPYS
+55 EPEYIPCS

-128 SYAVHDAAGNALF
+128 NYAVHDAAGNALF

-179 ESSHANNCVKVD
+179 ESGHANNCVKVS
-191 SVSMGNSDTDRT
+191 SVSNGTEATDRT

-275 NKTGSSL
+275 NKTTSSL

-340 GEGEKDCG
+340 GEGETGCG

-359 MVSGKDYVEYAEIPV
+359 MVSGKNYVEYAEIPV

-437 HFCSVDIAFHGVTVN
+437 HFCSVDIAFYGVTVN

-458 TVNTNVSEK
+458 TVSTNVGEK
-467 DFYVNPAN
+467 DFYVD
-475 GRPLGFFVT
+475 RPLEFFVT
-484 GGLNCYWLKEN
+484 GKLKYYWLKEN

-519 YGAKYRALAGHIYEN
+519 YGAKYRALEGHKYDA
-534 ILAFYYPDSTI
+534 ILDFYFPQSSIDS
-545 EPLASDISRPAIQA
+545 LASDISRPAIQA
-559 KPSVKYDARVL
+559 KPSVRYDARVL
-570 GSTARVFAKK
+570 GSTARVFSQKS
-580 NAAADAI
+580 AASAVI
-587 ATIQAGNTVFVDEIS
+587 AAIQAGNTVFVDDIS

-611 SISGYIAASTLERT
+611 SVSGYIAASTLERT
-625 AVQVTTA
+625 PVRVTTA

-646 MTTAVC
+646 MTTALC
-652 TIDKG
+652 TVEKG

-664 ANAAPGWH
+664 ANAQPGWH
-672 KVNTTSGA
+672 KVNTASGA
-680 GYIPARYSSLIFQG
+680 GYIPARYSTLIFQG

-703 GLEDSLSYY
+703 GLEGSLSYY
-712 GAAIKLTGDY
+712 GAAIKLSGDY

>member
-1 MKKALALVLTITMLF
+1 MKKALASVLTITMLF

-41 GGTGLGDI
+41 GGTGGDYVNG
-49 TDDSNE
+49 NE
-55 EPEYIPYS
+55 EPEYIPCS

-70 SYESEIPEDMRHI
+70 SYESEVPEDMRHI

-128 SYAVHDAAGNALF
+128 NYAVHDAAGNALF

-179 ESSHANNCVKVD
+179 ESGHANNCVKVS
-191 SVSMGNSDTDRT
+191 SVSNGTEATDRT

-275 NKTGSSL
+275 NKTTSSL

-340 GEGEKDCG
+340 GEGETGCG

-359 MVSGKDYVEYAEIPV
+359 MVSGKNYVEYAEIPV

-437 HFCSVDIAFHGVTVN
+437 HFCSVDIAFYGVTVN

-458 TVNTNVSEK
+458 TVSTNVGEK
-467 DFYVNPAN
+467 DFYVD
-475 GRPLGFFVT
+475 RPLEFFVT
-484 GGLNCYWLKEN
+484 GKLKYYWLKEN

-519 YGAKYRALAGHIYEN
+519 YGAKYRALEGHKYDA
-534 ILAFYYPDSTI
+534 ILDFYFPQSSIDS
-545 EPLASDISRPAIQA
+545 LASDISRPAIQA
-559 KPSVKYDARVL
+559 KPSVRYDARVL
-570 GSTARVFAKK
+570 GSTARVFSQKS
-580 NAAADAI
+580 AASAVI
-587 ATIQAGNTVFVDEIS
+587 AAIQAGETVFVSEIS

-611 SISGYIAASTLERT
+611 GASGYIAASTLERT
-625 AVQVTTA
+625 PVRVTTA

-646 MTTAVC
+646 MTTALC
-652 TIDKG
+652 TVEKG

-664 ANAAPGWH
+664 ANAQPGWH
-672 KVNTTSGA
+672 KVNTASGA
-680 GYIPARYSSLIFQG
+680 GYIPARYSTLIFTG
-694 SGEQFDEPT
+694 KGEQFDEPT

-712 GAAIKLTGDY
+712 GAAIKLSGDY

>member
-1 MKKALALVLTITMLF
+1 MKKALASVLTITMLF

-41 GGTGLGDI
+41 GGTGGDYVNG
-49 TDDSNE
+49 NE
-55 EPEYIPYS
+55 EPEYIPCS

-179 ESSHANNCVKVD
+179 ESGHANNCVKVD
-191 SVSMGNSDTDRT
+191 SVSMGNKDTDRT

-232 YMEDYIQGV
+232 YIEDYIQGV

-275 NKTGSSL
+275 NKTRSSL

-340 GEGEKDCG
+340 GEGEKGCG

-417 LDMSCTHHNRK
+417 TIASCTHHNRSS
-428 NMPADQVCN
+428 MTADQVCN
-437 HFCSVDIAFHGVTVN
+437 HFCSVDIVFYGVTIN
-452 GVQQIG
+452 GTQQIG
-458 TVNTNVSEK
+458 TVSTNVGEK
-467 DFYVNPAN
+467 DFYVD
-475 GRPLGFFVT
+475 RPLEFFDT
-484 GGLNCYWLKEN
+484 GKLKYYWLKEN

-519 YGAKYRALAGHIYEN
+519 YGAKYRALEGHKYDA
-534 ILAFYYPDSTI
+534 ILDFYFPQSSIDS
-545 EPLASDISRPAIQA
+545 LASDISRPAIQA
-559 KPSVKYDARVL
+559 KPSVRYDARVL
-570 GSTARVFAKK
+570 GNDARVFSQKS
-580 NAAADAI
+580 AAADAI

-611 SISGYIAASTLERT
+611 SVSGYIAASTLERT
-625 AVQVTTA
+625 AVRVTTA

-646 MTTAVC
+646 MTTALC
-652 TIDKG
+652 TVEKG

-672 KVNTTSGA
+672 KVNTTSGV
-680 GYIPARYSSLIFQG
+680 GYIPARYSTLIFQG

-712 GAAIKLTGDY
+712 GAAIKLSGDY

-754 EKQRAYYTENG
+754 EKQRAYYTEN
-765 AKYDKVSAVAD
+765 ATRYDKVSAVAD

>member
-1 MKKALALVLTITMLF
+1 MKKTLASVLTITMLF

-29 EPNTGGESTQAE
+29 EPNTGVESTQAE
-41 GGTGLGDI
+41 GGTGGDYVNG
-49 TDDSNE
+49 NE
-55 EPEYIPYS
+55 EPEYIPCS

-179 ESSHANNCVKVD
+179 ESGHANNCVKVD

-249 NKQNQAKGWPV
+249 NKQNQAKGWPI

-275 NKTGSSL
+275 NKTRSSL

-340 GEGEKDCG
+340 GEGETGCG
-348 KESVREDVYDL
+348 KESVREDIYDL
-359 MVSGKDYVEYAEIPV
+359 KVSGKNYVEYAEIPV

-392 PNLTAS
+392 PNLTAK

-484 GGLNCYWLKEN
+484 GGLKCYWLKEN

-519 YGAKYRALAGHIYEN
+519 YGAKYRALDGHKYDA
-534 ILAFYYPDSTI
+534 ILDFYFPQSTI
-545 EPLASDISRPAIQA
+545 APLASDISRPAIQA
-559 KPSVKYDARVL
+559 KPSVRYDARVL
-570 GSTARVFAKK
+570 GSTARVFSQKS
-580 NAAADAI
+580 AASAVTT
-587 ATIQAGNTVFVDEIS
+587 TIQAGETVFVSEIS

-611 SISGYIAASTLERT
+611 SVSGYIAASTLERT
-625 AVQVTTA
+625 PVQVTTA

-646 MTTAVC
+646 MTTALC
-652 TIDKG
+652 TVEKG

-680 GYIPARYSSLIFQG
+680 GYIPVRYSALIFQG

-703 GLEDSLSYY
+703 GLEGSLSYY
-712 GAAIKLTGDY
+712 GAAIKLSGDY

-788 AALKAEHSFVPYI
+788 AALKAEHSFRPYI

-823 VAIKLADEY
+823 VAEKLKGEY
-832 AADSAE
+832 AQDSAE

-846 AQANAE
+846 AKADAE

>member
-1 MKKALALVLTITMLF
+1 MKKTLALVLTITMLF

-41 GGTGLGDI
+41 GGTGGEGAF
-49 TDDSNE
+49 TADDGYT
-55 EPEYIPYS
+55 EPEKIYGEGD
-63 SFEDPDD
+63 ED
-70 SYESEIPEDMRHI
+70 YESEVPEELRHL
-83 YLDESRLPGGIAP
+83 YLEEQSRIST
-96 YAVRGVDTYDV
+96 YAIDVRDV

-128 SYAVHDAAGNALF
+128 NYAVHDAAGNALF
-141 IAQDEAA
+141 IAEDEAA

-179 ESSHANNCVKVD
+179 AGDDANNCVKVS
-191 SVSMGNSDTDRT
+191 SVSMGNDVTDRT
-203 YRGDL
+203 YRGDMEV
-208 NIYYFDKTG
+208 YYFAKSGNYD
-217 SYSKRWAGLYLVNNV
+217 SYWNGLYVVNEV
-232 YMEDYIQGV
+232 YIEDYLEGV
-241 VAAEMGKE
+241 VAAEVG
-249 NKQNQAKGWPV
+249 AGYRDA
-260 EAQKAQAVAARTFAM
+260 AQQAQAIVSRAFAI
-275 NKTGSSL
+275 KSRSTKR
-282 VFDVYDTSKSQAY
+282 VFDMRDTSASQAY
-295 FGITDWC
+295 FGMTDVC
-302 KAAVQATA
+302 RAAVQATA
-310 GQILYYDNKVLRVHY
+310 GQTLYYNGAYLRVHFG
-325 TGTNGGDTEVTANYW
+325 GTNGGETEVTNNQW
-340 GEGEKDCG
+340 SGTEFCGE
-348 KESVREDVYDL
+348 ESVREDAYDL
-359 MVSGKDYVEYAEIPV
+359 ASTSKYVETVTIPVSPSGSEKDVQSLITNALIPALNSAGYSVTAATVSGISMETRCDD
-374 NYNASNKYVKS
+374 KS
-385 LVANVLI
+385 
-392 PNLTAS
+392 
-398 GYAVSSAAY
+398 
-407 QSLSISVPKC
+407 C
-417 LDMSCTHHNRK
+417 RHHHRDK
-428 NMPADQVCN
+428 TPGQVCN
-437 HFCSVDIAFHGVTVN
+437 HFCSVDITFTGINATGAGYISQYTVN
-452 GVQQIG
+452 L
-458 TVNTNVSEK
+458 TEN
-467 DFYVNPAN
+467 DFFIKPNN
-475 GRPLGFFVT
+475 GRPLGFFSK
-484 GGLNCYWLKEN
+484 GSCSRYWLIKN
-495 VTNGVVTSYT
+495 YTGNTVTSYT
-505 IRHARNASG
+505 IRHARYG
-514 TGLSQ
+514 GGVGLSQ
-519 YGAKYRALAGHIYEN
+519 YGANYRAAKGQN
-534 ILAFYYPDSTI
+534 VSDILAFHYPNSAI
-545 EPLASDISRPAIQA
+545 APLASDISRPAIQA

-611 SISGYIAASTLERT
+611 GVSGYIAASTLERT

-632 NISKNISVWPEPDS
+632 NISSSITVRKSPDS
-646 MTTAVC
+646 RTDPVYTAN
-652 TIDKG
+652 KG
-657 TVLELIE
+657 VVLELIE

-672 KVNTTSGA
+672 KVNTASGA
-680 GYIPARYSSLIFQG
+680 GYIPVRYSALIFQG
-694 SGEQFDEPT
+694 SGERFDEPT

-712 GAAIKLTGDY
+712 GAAIKLSGDY

-823 VAIKLADEY
+823 IAEKLKGEY
-832 AADSAE
+832 AQDSAE

-846 AQANAE
+846 AKANAE

>member
-1 MKKALALVLTITMLF
+1 MKKALAFVLTITMLF

-29 EPNTGGESTQAE
+29 EPNTDGESTQAE
-41 GGTGLGDI
+41 GGTGGDYVNG
-49 TDDSNE
+49 NE
-55 EPEYIPYS
+55 EPEYIPCS

-179 ESSHANNCVKVD
+179 ESGHANNCVKVS
-191 SVSMGNSDTDRT
+191 SVSNGTEATDRT

-275 NKTGSSL
+275 NKTTSSL

-340 GEGEKDCG
+340 GEGETGCG

-359 MVSGKDYVEYAEIPV
+359 MVSGKNYVEYAEIPV

-437 HFCSVDIAFHGVTVN
+437 HFCSVDIAFYGVTVN

-458 TVNTNVSEK
+458 TVSTNVGEK
-467 DFYVNPAN
+467 DFYVD
-475 GRPLGFFVT
+475 RPLEFFVT
-484 GGLNCYWLKEN
+484 GKLKYYWLKEN

-519 YGAKYRALAGHIYEN
+519 YGAKYRALEGHKYDA
-534 ILAFYYPDSTI
+534 ILDFYFPQSSI
-545 EPLASDISRPAIQA
+545 APLASDISRPAIQA
-559 KPSVKYDARVL
+559 KPSVRYDARVL
-570 GSTARVFAKK
+570 GSTARVFSQKS
-580 NAAADAI
+580 AASAVTT
-587 ATIQAGNTVFVDEIS
+587 TIQAGETVFVSEIS

-611 SISGYIAASTLERT
+611 SVSGYIAASTLERT
-625 AVQVTTA
+625 PVRVTTA

-646 MTTAVC
+646 MTTALC
-652 TIDKG
+652 TVEKG
-657 TVLELIE
+657 VVLELIE
-664 ANAAPGWH
+664 ADAAPGWH
-672 KVNTTSGA
+672 KVNTASGA
-680 GYIPARYSSLIFQG
+680 GYIPARYSTLIFTG
-694 SGEQFDEPT
+694 KGEQFDEPT
-703 GLEDSLSYY
+703 GLEGSLSYY
-712 GAAIKLTGDY
+712 GAAIKLSGDY
-722 GIRVRFGIDI
+722 GIRVRFGIEI

-823 VAIKLADEY
+823 VAEKLKGEY
-832 AADSAE
+832 AQDSAE

>member
-1 MKKALALVLTITMLF
+1 MKKTLALVLTIIMLF

-49 TDDSNE
+49 TDDGYT
-55 EPEYIPYS
+55 EPEKIYGEGD
-63 SFEDPDD
+63 ED
-70 SYESEIPEDMRHI
+70 YESEVPEELRHL
-83 YLDESRLPGGIAP
+83 YLEEQSRIST
-96 YAVRGVDTYDV
+96 YANDVRDV
-107 RKVRVLISQRN
+107 RKVRVLLSQKD
-118 HSESTVRIYG
+118 HTMSTIRTYG
-128 SYAVHDAAGNALF
+128 NYAVHDAAGNALF

-179 ESSHANNCVKVD
+179 ESGHANNCVKVD

-203 YRGDL
+203 YRGDMEV
-208 NIYYFDKTG
+208 YYFAKSGNYD
-217 SYSKRWAGLYLVNNV
+217 SYWNGLYVVNEV
-232 YMEDYIQGV
+232 YIEDYLEGV
-241 VAAEMGKE
+241 VAAEVG
-249 NKQNQAKGWPV
+249 AGYRDA
-260 EAQKAQAVAARTFAM
+260 AQQAQAIVSRAFAI
-275 NKTGSSL
+275 KSRSTKR
-282 VFDVYDTSKSQAY
+282 VFDMRDTSASQAY
-295 FGITDWC
+295 FGMTDVC
-302 KAAVQATA
+302 RAAVQATA
-310 GQILYYDNKVLRVHY
+310 GQTLYYNGAYLRVHFG
-325 TGTNGGDTEVTANYW
+325 GTNGGETEVTNNQW
-340 GEGEKDCG
+340 SGTEFCGE
-348 KESVREDVYDL
+348 ESVREDAYDL
-359 MVSGKDYVEYAEIPV
+359 ASTSKYVETVTIPASPSGSETEVQSLITNALIPALNSAGYSVTAATVSGISMETRCD
-374 NYNASNKYVKS
+374 N
-385 LVANVLI
+385 
-392 PNLTAS
+392 TACRHHHRS
-398 GYAVSSAAY
+398 TAAG
-407 QSLSISVPKC
+407 
-417 LDMSCTHHNRK
+417 
-428 NMPADQVCN
+428 QVCN
-437 HFCSVDIAFHGVTVN
+437 HFCSVDITFTGINATGAGYISQYTVN
-452 GVQQIG
+452 L
-458 TVNTNVSEK
+458 TEN
-467 DFYVNPAN
+467 DFFIKPNN
-475 GRPLGFFVT
+475 GRPLGFFSK
-484 GGLNCYWLKEN
+484 GSCSRYWLIKN
-495 VTNGVVTSYT
+495 YTGNTVTSYT
-505 IRHARNASG
+505 IRHARYG
-514 TGLSQ
+514 GGVGLSQ
-519 YGAKYRALAGHIYEN
+519 YGANYRAAKGQSVSD
-534 ILAFYYPDSTI
+534 ILAFHYPNSTI
-545 EPLASDISRPAIQA
+545 DSLASDISRPAIQA
-559 KPSVKYDARVL
+559 KPSVRYDARVL
-570 GSTARVFAKK
+570 GSTARVFSQKS
-580 NAAADAI
+580 AASAVI
-587 ATIQAGNTVFVDEIS
+587 AAIQAGETVFVSEIS

-611 SISGYIAASTLERT
+611 SVSGYIAASTLERT
-625 AVQVTTA
+625 PVRVTTA

-646 MTTAVC
+646 MTTALC
-652 TIDKG
+652 TVEKG

-680 GYIPARYSSLIFQG
+680 GYIPARYSTLIFQG

-703 GLEDSLSYY
+703 GLEGSLSYY
-712 GAAIKLTGDY
+712 GAAIKLSGDY

>member
-1 MKKALALVLTITMLF
+1 MKKALAFVLTITMLF

-41 GGTGLGDI
+41 GGTGGDYVNG
-49 TDDSNE
+49 NE
-55 EPEYIPYS
+55 EPEYIPCS

-128 SYAVHDAAGNALF
+128 NYAVHDAAGNALF
-141 IAQDEAA
+141 IAEDEAA

-179 ESSHANNCVKVD
+179 ESGHANNCVKVD

-249 NKQNQAKGWPV
+249 NKQNQAKGWPI

-275 NKTGSSL
+275 NKTRSSL

-302 KAAVQATA
+302 KATVQATA

-340 GEGEKDCG
+340 GEGETGCG
-348 KESVREDVYDL
+348 KESVREDIYDL
-359 MVSGKDYVEYAEIPV
+359 KVSGKDYVEYAEIPV

-392 PNLTAS
+392 PNLTAK

-437 HFCSVDIAFHGVTVN
+437 HFCSVDIAFYGVTIN
-452 GVQQIG
+452 GTQQIG
-458 TVNTNVSEK
+458 TVSTNVGEK
-467 DFYVNPAN
+467 DFYVD
-475 GRPLGFFVT
+475 RPLEFFVT
-484 GGLNCYWLKEN
+484 GKLKYYWLKEN

-519 YGAKYRALAGHIYEN
+519 YGAKYRALEGHKYDA
-534 ILAFYYPDSTI
+534 ILDFYFPQSSI
-545 EPLASDISRPAIQA
+545 APLASDISRPAIQA
-559 KPSVKYDARVL
+559 KPSVRYDARVL
-570 GSTARVFAKK
+570 GSTARVFSQKS
-580 NAAADAI
+580 AASAVI
-587 ATIQAGNTVFVDEIS
+587 AAIQAGNTVFVDDIS

-611 SISGYIAASTLERT
+611 SVSGYIAASTLERT
-625 AVQVTTA
+625 PVRVTTA

-646 MTTAVC
+646 MTTALC
-652 TIDKG
+652 TVEKG
-657 TVLELIE
+657 VVLELIE

-672 KVNTTSGA
+672 KVNTASGA
-680 GYIPARYSSLIFQG
+680 GYIPARYSTLIFQG

-712 GAAIKLTGDY
+712 GAAIKLSGDY

-788 AALKAEHSFVPYI
+788 AALKAEHSFRPYI

>member
-1 MKKALALVLTITMLF
+1 MKKALASVLTITMLF

-41 GGTGLGDI
+41 GGTGGDYVNG
-49 TDDSNE
+49 NE
-55 EPEYIPYS
+55 EPEYIPCS

-179 ESSHANNCVKVD
+179 ESGHANNCVKVD
-191 SVSMGNSDTDRT
+191 SVSMGNKDTDRT

-232 YMEDYIQGV
+232 YIEDYIQGV

-275 NKTGSSL
+275 NKTRSSL

-340 GEGEKDCG
+340 GEGEKGCG

-417 LDMSCTHHNRK
+417 TIASCTHHNRSS
-428 NMPADQVCN
+428 MTADQVCN
-437 HFCSVDIAFHGVTVN
+437 HFCSVDIVFYGVTIN
-452 GVQQIG
+452 GTQQIG
-458 TVNTNVSEK
+458 TVSTNVGEK
-467 DFYVNPAN
+467 EFYVD
-475 GRPLGFFVT
+475 RPREFFDT
-484 GGLNCYWLKEN
+484 GKLKYYWLKEN

-519 YGAKYRALAGHIYEN
+519 YGAKYRALEGHKYDA
-534 ILAFYYPDSTI
+534 ILDFYFPQSSIDS
-545 EPLASDISRPAIQA
+545 LASDISRPAIQA
-559 KPSVKYDARVL
+559 KPSVRYDARVL
-570 GSTARVFAKK
+570 GNDARVFSQKS
-580 NAAADAI
+580 AAADAI

-611 SISGYIAASTLERT
+611 SVSGYIAASTLERT
-625 AVQVTTA
+625 AVRVTTA

-646 MTTAVC
+646 MTTALC
-652 TIDKG
+652 TVEKG

-672 KVNTTSGA
+672 KVNTTSGV
-680 GYIPARYSSLIFQG
+680 GYIPARYSTLIFQG

-712 GAAIKLTGDY
+712 GAAIKLSGDY

-788 AALKAEHSFVPYI
+788 AALKAEYSFRPYI

-823 VAIKLADEY
+823 VALKLADEY

>member
-1 MKKALALVLTITMLF
+1 MKKALASVLTITMLF

-41 GGTGLGDI
+41 GGTGGDYVNG
-49 TDDSNE
+49 NE
-55 EPEYIPYS
+55 EPEYIPCS

-96 YAVRGVDTYDV
+96 YAVKGVDTYDV

-179 ESSHANNCVKVD
+179 ESGHANNCVKVD

-249 NKQNQAKGWPV
+249 NKTTPKKGWPV

-340 GEGEKDCG
+340 GEGEKGCG
-348 KESVREDVYDL
+348 KESVREDIYDL

-437 HFCSVDIAFHGVTVN
+437 HFCSVDIAFYGVTIN
-452 GVQQIG
+452 GTQQIG
-458 TVNTNVSEK
+458 TVSTNVGEK
-467 DFYVNPAN
+467 DFYVD
-475 GRPLGFFVT
+475 RPLEFFVT
-484 GGLNCYWLKEN
+484 GKLKYYWLKEN

-519 YGAKYRALAGHIYEN
+519 YGAKYRALEGHKYDA
-534 ILAFYYPDSTI
+534 ILDFYFPQSSI
-545 EPLASDISRPAIQA
+545 APLASDISRPAIQA
-559 KPSVKYDARVL
+559 KPSVRYDARVL
-570 GSTARVFAKK
+570 GSTARVFSQKSS
-580 NAAADAI
+580 AADAI

-611 SISGYIAASTLERT
+611 SVSGYIAASTLERT
-625 AVQVTTA
+625 PVRVTTA

-646 MTTAVC
+646 MTTALC
-652 TIDKG
+652 TVEKG

-672 KVNTTSGA
+672 KVNTASGA
-680 GYIPARYSSLIFQG
+680 GYIPARYSTLIFQG

-703 GLEDSLSYY
+703 GLEGSLSYY
-712 GAAIKLTGDY
+712 GAAIKLSGDY
-722 GIRVRFGIDI
+722 GIRVRFGIEI

-846 AQANAE
+846 AQADAE